1 MTAARRMPWH
11 VDSWEATMT
20 DVAAISQAV
29 PKPDH
34 VPDWAVFDFDMFH
47 DPEYLADPH
56 RRILEMAGKVPAV
69 FWTPRNGGHWML
81 MSHAANFEASRDPE
95 TFSSEIVPRAQIKA
109 MMAALP
115 PGAPR
120 IPQPVPINV
129 DPPEHGQYRVPLQG
143 AFSPKSMLA
152 LKDGI
157 RALAAELIEKIKP
170 QGSAEFMAEVA
181 EPLPVQVFLKIFG
194 LPLERQAEYRALVK
208 DHLSAGQNDPR
219 EMARRLVKVTAV
231 MRDTVLERK
240 LNPRDDLISLLWQAN
255 IGGEPTTIED
265 MENYCVLLFLA
276 GLDTV
281 MNGMGHGVRHLAVDL
296 DLQRKLR
303 ESPKLIAEAAE
314 ELLRRYTFT
323 VPPRRVTK
331 DHEFH
336 GVTLKANERVM
347 LFLPA
352 ADLDPKEFEGPER
365 YDLDR
370 ENKVHI
376 AFGTGPHRCLGSHLA
391 RIELQVLYEEL
402 LARLPEFRLD
412 PAKPVRYHGG
422 HVVGPDALWLLW
434 DA

>member
-1 MTAARRMPWH
+1 MSAG
-11 VDSWEATMT
+11 ATM
-20 DVAAISQAV
+20 SQAV
-29 PKPDH
+29 PRPDH
-34 VPDWAVFDFDMFH
+34 VTDAVLYDFDMFH
-47 DPEYLADPH
+47 DPDYLADPH
-56 RRILEMAGKVPAV
+56 RRILEMMGTVPPV

-115 PGAPR
+115 PGAPH

-129 DPPEHGQYRVPLQG
+129 DPPEHTQYRAPLQS

-152 LKDGI
+152 LKDSI

-170 QGSAEFMAEVA
+170 QGAAEFMAEVA
-181 EPLPVQVFLKIFG
+181 EPLPVQVFLKMFG

-208 DHLSAGQNDPR
+208 QHLTAGQNDPR
-219 EMARRLVKVTAV
+219 EMARRLVQVAAI
-231 MRDTVLERK
+231 MRDTVIARRD
-240 LNPRDDLISLLWQAN
+240 NPQDDLISLLWQAN
-255 IGGEPTTIED
+255 IGGAQTTLED

-281 MNGMGHGVRHLAVDL
+281 MNAIGHGVRHLAADH
-296 DLQRKLR
+296 DLQAKLR
-303 ESPKLIAEAAE
+303 ANPKLVPEAAE

-331 DHEFH
+331 DIDFH
-336 GVTLKANERVM
+336 GAHLKANERVM

-352 ADLDPKEFEGPER
+352 ADLDAKEYPAPER
-365 YDLDR
+365 YDLER
-370 ENKVHI
+370 ENKVHV

-391 RIELQVLYEEL
+391 RIELQVVYEEL
-402 LARLPEFRLD
+402 LARLPVFSLD
-412 PAKPVRYHGG
+412 PAKSVRYHGG
-422 HVVGPDALWLLW
+422 HVIGPEELWLVW
-434 DA
+434 QV